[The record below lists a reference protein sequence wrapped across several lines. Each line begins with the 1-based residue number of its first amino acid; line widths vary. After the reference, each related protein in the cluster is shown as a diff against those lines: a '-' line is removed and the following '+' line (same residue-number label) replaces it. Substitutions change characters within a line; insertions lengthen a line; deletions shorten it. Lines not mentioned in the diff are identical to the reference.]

1 MTIAQK
7 QFLELLRAGLWGR
20 PADPTLF
27 QEGVDW
33 KDILRIAH
41 QQTTSILVADGIA
54 TLPAE
59 LSPSK
64 AQIFR
69 LAIKRTDN
77 TLMHK
82 LLNTTINQIVE
93 VLDAEDIPSVLLKGQ
108 GISQNYLSPESRM
121 CGDIDLY
128 VGKENFLKAYEILG
142 KIEGIQM
149 PETSECTSHI
159 LAKLGEVV
167 IELHHKTCL
176 LYGKTTN
183 TSWENWT
190 HESIGAQMKAGTLP
204 AWQNNGK
211 AIELPS
217 PTYNALYI
225 LHHAVR
231 HMVTEGIGFRHV
243 CDWAMFLYHHHQE
256 IDTELLAKKIKEYSM
271 EVPWKEF
278 AVMAHTLLG
287 LPTEYIPHYPT
298 GYAAKTDILAGHIF
312 ESGNFGRYS
321 AQQRCQD
328 KSYIKRKW
336 RNFCFQISRLFK
348 LFSLFPLLTLLCG
361 QSWFTGAIVRFMKK
375 K

>member
-64 AQIFR
+64 SQIFK

-93 VLDAEDIPSVLLKGQ
+93 VLDAEGIPSVLLKGQ

-176 LYGKTTN
+176 LYGKKTN

-204 AWQNNGK
+204 TWQNNGK

-256 IDTELLAKKIKEYSM
+256 IDTELLEKKIKEYSM

-348 LFSLFPLLTLLCG
+348 LFSLFPLFTLLCG